1 MNNFR
6 QTSSSNNWG
15 RERFSSRYDYYDGI
29 KHSQDYLYPVTT
41 DLLGSWK
48 HFHVSGETLNAR
60 NARARSPILSRE
72 LNRYISPQYIQD
84 RRFNESI
91 IKRHQNH
98 FFSRHYNY
106 RQIPYFGGSD
116 DYRYICTF
124 MQYIAVTLEAQTAK
138 T

>member
-29 KHSQDYLYPVTT
+29 KHSPDYLYPVTT

-124 MQYIAVTLEAQTAK
+124 I
-138 T
+138 